1 MMWPTSSGTTR
12 GFRRSAGQAGG
23 STSCAGRSVWT
34 AAKSWWTWFCLRHTR
49 CRCKRRAR
57 VGNNVSAFAGT
68 VRTFLGG
75 NLFGLLAT
83 LLAIILGLY
92 TSNVRREFDMLRRE
106 IDDRDQQIA
115 ETKIAVYQVG
125 NRLNLDVVQ
134 RLVRVEEN
142 QQTLLHRFDRL
153 EARLVR

>member
-1 MMWPTSSGTTR
+1 
-12 GFRRSAGQAGG
+12 
-23 STSCAGRSVWT
+23 
-34 AAKSWWTWFCLRHTR
+34 
-49 CRCKRRAR
+49 

-115 ETKIAVYQVG
+115 ETKIAVDQVE
-125 NRLNLDVVQ
+125 NRLNLDLVQ